1 METGLTTEFIP
12 QREKRMTT
20 IAEQRSMAGLEEA
33 APEPLLRGS
42 GITVRF
48 GGLTAVDHVDFSI
61 APGTIMGLI
70 GPNGAGKTTLFNAI
84 SAQVKLS
91 EGKVVLNGSK
101 GLVDCTGL
109 HTYQITKAGIG
120 RTFQNT
126 RIFKRMTVLENVLVG
141 SHWRFHRSVF
151 SVMLGTL
158 GYRREERQRIAEAED
173 LLELVGLSSFAKE
186 QAKSLPYGLQ
196 RRLEIAR
203 ALAASPT
210 LLMVD
215 EPSAGMNDQE
225 TAELVEFLHQ
235 VREQFH
241 LTIFLIEHDMK
252 FVMSLSN
259 RIMVLNSGRK
269 IAEGTPSEIQ
279 ANPEVIEAYLGRD
292 GQHA

>member
-1 METGLTTEFIP
+1 MPTRVEEPHL
-12 QREKRMTT
+12 Q
-20 IAEQRSMAGLEEA
+20 EEA
-33 APEPLLRGS
+33 TEPLLRGT

-48 GGLTAVDHVDFSI
+48 GGLTAVDHVDFCI
-61 APGTIMGLI
+61 APGMIMGLI

-91 EGKVVLNGSK
+91 EGKLLLNGSQ
-101 GLVDCTGL
+101 GPVDCAGL
-109 HTYQITKAGIG
+109 HTHEITKAGIG

-141 SHWRFHRSVF
+141 SHCRFDRPVF

-158 GYRREERQRIAEAED
+158 GYRREERQRIKEAQD
-173 LLELVGLSSFAKE
+173 LLEMVGLSQYARDRAS
-186 QAKSLPYGLQ
+186 SLPYGLQ

-203 ALAASPT
+203 ALAASPF

-215 EPSAGMNDQE
+215 EPSAGMNDHE

-235 VREQFH
+235 VREQFK

-252 FVMSLSN
+252 FVMSLSQ

-279 ANPEVIEAYLGRD
+279 TNPEVIEAYLGRE

>member
-1 METGLTTEFIP
+1 MTVDVEKPQEREAGET
-12 QREKRMTT
+12 
-20 IAEQRSMAGLEEA
+20 
-33 APEPLLRGS
+33 LLRGI
-42 GITVRF
+42 GVTVRF

-61 APGTIMGLI
+61 AQGTIMGLI

-84 SAQVKLS
+84 SAQVPMS
-91 EGKVVLNGSK
+91 EGKLVLNRAAGP
-101 GLVDCTGL
+101 VDCAGL
-109 HTYQITKAGIG
+109 ATADITRAGIA

-141 SHWRFHRSVF
+141 GHWRFQRSLFAVLAG
-151 SVMLGTL
+151 SS
-158 GYRREERQRIAEAED
+158 GYRREERRRQAEARE
-173 LLELVGLSSFAKE
+173 LLRMLGLINYEREF
-186 QAKSLPYGLQ
+186 AKSLPYGLQ

-203 ALAASPT
+203 ALAASPS

-225 TAELVEFLHQ
+225 TGELAEFLRQ
-235 VREQFH
+235 VQQQFR

-252 FVMSLSN
+252 FIMTLSN

-279 ANPEVIEAYLGRD
+279 NDPVVIEAYLGKE